1 MRRRRARGRSSGQ
14 ALVEF
19 ALILPVFLLTFF
31 GAVEFSLIVASL
43 GTYNFAVRD
52 AARIGSVLGRTDLA
66 VDSKILA
73 NISGHV
79 SGIVMATPTEIDIFR
94 AASDGMC
101 LNASSG
107 AASPVTVDDPTCA
120 KGQYLLVAGTWTLSS
135 GPWAVSDRD
144 DALSSADYVGVRV
157 LFNYTFLTG
166 FVGTLGTSLSFSAV
180 SAQRIEP
187 QDFTAHH
194 QRHPASLSAAA
205 RLPVA
210 SRGGDTAPAL
220 ALWRP
225 SLLVKGG
232 SE

>member
-1 MRRRRARGRSSGQ
+1 MRRRRTRGRSSGQ

-19 ALILPVFLLTFF
+19 AMIIPVFLLTFF

-52 AARIGSVLGRTDLA
+52 AARIGSILGRTDPN
-66 VDSKILA
+66 VDSKILS
-73 NISGHV
+73 NVSGHV

-94 AASDGMC
+94 AASDGTC

-107 AASPVTVDDPTCA
+107 PASPVAVDDPTCA

-135 GPWAVSDRD
+135 GPWAVNDRD

-166 FVGTLGTSLSFSAV
+166 FVGALGTSLSLSAV

-187 QDFTAHH
+187 QDFTGHH
-194 QRHPASLSAAA
+194 QTRPASSSAAV

-210 SRGGDTAPAL
+210 SHGDDTAPAL

-225 SLLVKGG
+225 ALLAKES